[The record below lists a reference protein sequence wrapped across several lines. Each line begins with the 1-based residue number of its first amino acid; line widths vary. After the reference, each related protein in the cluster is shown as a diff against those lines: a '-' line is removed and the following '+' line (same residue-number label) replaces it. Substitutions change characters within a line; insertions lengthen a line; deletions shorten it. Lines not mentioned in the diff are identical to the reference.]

1 MSEEIRGL
9 PDLPAIRAWLLEHV
23 DAFEGEIRFDLVAAG
38 GSNLTYRVEDAT
50 GQRVALRR
58 PPVAARIATAH
69 DMSREWR
76 ILEALDAHPEAG
88 VPVPAAIAYCDDPAI
103 MGSDFYAMGFAD
115 GLILRGPED
124 AAHMDAKECRVASES
139 LIDVQVAMH
148 HIDVDAV
155 GLGDLGRRDGYV
167 ERQLKRW
174 LKQFQMST
182 QRDLPLVYELH
193 EKLAKHVPA
202 QQGVG
207 LCHGDYRF
215 DNTVMGADFRVLA
228 VLDWELCTLG
238 DPVADFVWSILY
250 WSDPDDDGDFG
261 SVSPTRHAPF
271 PRRAD
276 ATRLYAERSG
286 FDLSQLDYYKTFSWW
301 KMACLVEGVTARL
314 RSGAGGGASSV
325 GDLEVVFARVDDLL
339 DRAVESARGI

>member
-9 PDLPAIRAWLLEHV
+9 PDLPAIRAWLAESV
-23 DAFEGEIRFDLVAAG
+23 SAFEGELRFDLVVAG
-38 GSNLTYRVEDAT
+38 GSNLTYVVED
-50 GQRVALRR
+50 GVGHRVALRR

-76 ILEALDAHPEAG
+76 IIEALDAHPEAG
-88 VPVPAAIAYCDDPAI
+88 VPVPAAIAYCNDHDI
-103 MGSDFYAMGFAD
+103 MGSDFYVMGFAD
-115 GLILRGPED
+115 GTILRGPED
-124 AAHMDAKECRVASES
+124 AAHMNAQQCRIASES

-148 HIDVDAV
+148 RIDVDAV

-167 ERQLKRW
+167 ARQLKRW
-174 LKQFQMST
+174 LKQFELST
-182 QRDLPLVYELH
+182 QRELPVVYELH
-193 EKLAKHVPA
+193 EKLSKNVPV

-250 WSDPDDDGDFG
+250 WSDPEDDGDFG
-261 SVSPTRHAPF
+261 NPSPTRHKAF
-271 PRRAD
+271 PRRAE
-276 ATRLYAERSG
+276 ATAIYGERSG
-286 FDLSQLDYYKTFSWW
+286 FDLSGIDYYVAFSWW

-314 RSGAGGGASSV
+314 RAGAGGGASSG
-325 GDLEVVFARVDDLL
+325 GDLDAVLARIDTMLEN
-339 DRAVESARGI
+339 AVEAARGI